1 MVTGCL
7 EKKNNS
13 SLELSF
19 VAFTANLQP
28 ADKWF
33 NANSQDRL
41 SSELTQAYH
50 SIVLHNSL
58 SSQKVSEFQNDLCG
72 DFLKW

>member
-19 VAFTANLQP
+19 VAFTANLEPDDPQMGQC
-28 ADKWF
+28 KY
-33 NANSQDRL
+33 SRQL
-41 SSELTQAYH
+41 SS
-50 SIVLHNSL
+50 N
-58 SSQKVSEFQNDLCG
+58 
-72 DFLKW
+72 